1 MRSWYSS
8 ARVVK
13 KNTVKDRCAIR
24 SIFEVNPEQLECGTN
39 ESSFCCLQVGV
50 LRSFRVEH
58 ASRENRP
65 FIKDFRRHM
74 SAPKEN
80 VLLRAWGGEHF
91 MEAVSAESGAVVR
104 DRGSFHC
111 HKLMETS
118 LFYFS
123 KSKPN

>member
-1 MRSWYSS
+1 MWNKRVFFLLPPSRSPSIIPGRACKSRKQDSLQIYGSQG
-8 ARVVK
+8 
-13 KNTVKDRCAIR
+13 TCRC
-24 SIFEVNPEQLECGTN
+24 SVN
-39 ESSFCCLQVGV
+39 
-50 LRSFRVEH
+50 
-58 ASRENRP
+58 SRKLSLHRTIHQG
-65 FIKDFRRHM
+65 F
-74 SAPKEN
+74 PKTHVCSKVREN